1 MRTVFALAF
10 LLAACSPSEP
20 PACRVGADCAS
31 GVCNGDGSCAPA
43 TDGGGGG
50 TGGAAT
56 GSGGGSATG
65 GGSGGGTGAGG
76 GGAGGGSGGGTGGG
90 AAVCTPNHDGT
101 LTHDEVPLHAG
112 LHGTFEVA
120 TNVTFDS
127 TGDSA
132 DGGFTWNLA
141 QTLSGDQP
149 VLFETLALSGQWFAN
164 DFAGATYATRLSA
177 SSDLLGI
184 FEVDADGLYLRGVA
198 SPMQSISATELTY
211 TPPAKLLAFPMSLG
225 TSWSTTST
233 VSGTFNGALWTQ
245 TEQYVSSVDKAGLAK
260 TPFADFDV
268 LRVKTVLTRTVGV
281 VPTITRSYGFVT
293 ECFGN
298 VASLTSQA
306 GETSTEF
313 TSQAEVRRLTQ

>member
-1 MRTVFALAF
+1 MRPLLALFVGLAF
-10 LLAACSPSEP
+10 AACSPSVS

-31 GVCNGDGSCAPA
+31 GVCESDGTCAPL

-50 TGGAAT
+50 GAT
-56 GSGGGSATG
+56 GGGSATG
-65 GGSGGGTGAGG
+65 GGTGGGAVG
-76 GGAGGGSGGGTGGG
+76 GGAGGGTGGGSDGGSGGG

-101 LTHDEVPLHAG
+101 ITHDELPLHAG

-132 DGGFTWNLA
+132 DGGFTWDFTQA
-141 QTLSGDQP
+141 LSGDQP
-149 VLFETLALSGQWFAN
+149 VLSQTEPLTGLWFAN
-164 DFAGATYATRLSA
+164 DFAGATYVTPLSS

-198 SPMQSISATELTY
+198 SPTQTLTSTELSY
-211 TPPAKLLAFPMSLG
+211 SPPAKLLAFPMSMG
-225 TSWSTTST
+225 TTWSTTST
-233 VSGTFNGALWTQ
+233 VSGTFNGSIWTQ
-245 TEQYVSSVDKAGLAK
+245 TEQYDSSVDKAGLAK

-281 VPTITRSYGFVT
+281 VPTVTRSYGFVT

-298 VASLTSQA
+298 VASLTSQPN
-306 GETSTEF
+306 ELNQEF